1 MLKSRRTVRKCC
13 ILTSACGLAYNL
25 RVLGTAAILPI
36 GIGSLFALACLI
48 AGFWAMQRKRLI
60 DDLPTSKT
68 QGVFVGLTELK
79 GTAESESPL
88 TSYLAAVRCVQY
100 SWQIDEHWSRTV
112 VETYTDSKGHAQTRT
127 RTETGWTKVADG
139 RDSQPFYLKDDT
151 GVIRIV
157 PDGARINAVNTY
169 NETLSRDNPLY
180 FDKGP
185 AREVANTTHKRRFQE
200 TALPLHAA
208 LYIVGQARERQD
220 VVAAEVAYQKNTPMF
235 LISTKAER
243 QISSGYGRW
252 GWFWIII
259 GLVLAAAGAFVSGV
273 SPATGLGLSTAA
285 VAVSCAVYILA
296 FILGWIWAAYNSLVT
311 LHHRVE
317 QGWSQVDV
325 ELKRRSDL
333 IPNLVAAVA
342 GYSEH
347 EKTTQEA
354 VTQLRQQI
362 EATPPGVAGPDFKG
376 MAPLLRVVTEQYPDL
391 KANEAFLGLQHSLE
405 DTEQRIALAR
415 DYYNDIATFY
425 NSRLQ
430 IVPDRYVGSL
440 ARLRPQTLMSASDFE
455 RAPVRVKLAS

>member
-1 MLKSRRTVRKCC
+1 M
-13 ILTSACGLAYNL
+13 TSGGGLAYNR
-25 RVLGTAAILPI
+25 RVLGTAALLPI
-36 GIGSLFALACLI
+36 SIGGLLALACLI

-88 TSYLAAVRCVQY
+88 TSYLASVRCVHY

-127 RTETGWTKVADG
+127 RTESGWTKVADG

-151 GVIRIV
+151 GIIRVV
-157 PDGARINAVNTY
+157 PDGARINAISTY
-169 NETLSRDNPLY
+169 NETLSRDNPAY
-180 FDKGP
+180 FGKGP
-185 AREVANTTHKRRFQE
+185 VKEIANTTHKRRFQE
-200 TALPLHAA
+200 NALPVHAS
-208 LYIVGQARERQD
+208 LYIMGQARERED

-235 LISTKAER
+235 LISIKTEK

-252 GWFWIII
+252 AWFWIIL
-259 GLVLAAAGAFVSGV
+259 GLVLAAAGALVSGV
-273 SPATGLGLSTAA
+273 SPAAGLGLSPAA
-285 VAVSCAVYILA
+285 VVVSCGVYVLA
-296 FILGWIWAAYNSLVT
+296 FFLGWMWAAYNSLVT

-317 QGWSQVDV
+317 QGWSHVDV
-325 ELKRRSDL
+325 ELKRRGDL
-333 IPNLVAAVA
+333 VPNLVAAVA
-342 GYSEH
+342 GYSDH

-354 VTQLRQQI
+354 VAQLRQQI

-376 MAPLLRVVTEQYPDL
+376 MAPLLRVVEEQYPEL
-391 KANEAFLGLQHSLE
+391 KASEAFLSLQHSLE
-405 DTEQRIALAR
+405 NTEQRIALAR

-425 NSRLQ
+425 NSRLE

-440 ARLRPQTLMSASDFE
+440 ARLRPRTLMSASDFE
-455 RAPVRVKLAS
+455 RAPVQVELAE